1 MDYKKYAAVDR
12 TALLEVLISRGMYQ
26 QAMSIVSQFGYEG
39 IRIESQLKLTSR
51 MLTRCEMEEDDE
63 LLALASD
70 VYRRGKYDE
79 VILKYLMEYRFGPV
93 DELISVWKSAQGF
106 EMDTYELEEK
116 LLGLLMFTSDYR
128 KEGEK
133 ILEDYVHHSGKERIT
148 GAYLTQTAYGAFVKE
163 YPMSVF
169 VRSLLERAYDEKW
182 PIDFVCSLALLE
194 AYSKEKKLEKK
205 QLCNAEE
212 ILQKCV
218 KQGMYFAFF
227 GKLPVSV
234 LSPYQLD
241 DKTFVEYHA
250 DPSAK
255 VTLYYALDA
264 GLGNQVKYQTEPL
277 RDLYEGIFA
286 KSFTLFYGE
295 TLRYYFESVTGERV
309 NRTQE
314 RVLTMNKIEGT
325 PVSKYHMINQMLS
338 ARRLDKKKEVFS
350 QVKKYLRQEQYV
362 KKMFVIEKEE
372 QEQIVLK
379 PGGTNERN
387 S

>member
-1 MDYKKYAAVDR
+1 M
-12 TALLEVLISRGMYQ
+12 
-26 QAMSIVSQFGYEG
+26 
-39 IRIESQLKLTSR
+39 
-51 MLTRCEMEEDDE
+51 
-63 LLALASD
+63 
-70 VYRRGKYDE
+70 
-79 VILKYLMEYRFGPV
+79 
-93 DELISVWKSAQGF
+93 
-106 EMDTYELEEK
+106 
-116 LLGLLMFTSDYR
+116 
-128 KEGEK
+128 
-133 ILEDYVHHSGKERIT
+133 
-148 GAYLTQTAYGAFVKE
+148 
-163 YPMSVF
+163 
-169 VRSLLERAYDEKW
+169 
-182 PIDFVCSLALLE
+182 
-194 AYSKEKKLEKK
+194 
-205 QLCNAEE
+205 
-212 ILQKCV
+212 

-338 ARRLDKKKEVFS
+338 ARRLDKKERSVFTGEEVS
-350 QVKKYLRQEQYV
+350 SPGTVC
-362 KKMFVIEKEE
+362 EE
-372 QEQIVLK
+372 DVCDRERRA
-379 PGGTNERN
+379 GTDCPETGRN
-387 S
+387 K

>member
-1 MDYKKYAAVDR
+1 MKSSTLITILA
-12 TALLEVLISRGMYQ
+12 TFLLVGCSKQ
-26 QAMSIVSQFGYEG
+26 QSTLDK
-39 IRIESQLKLTSR
+39 QL
-51 MLTRCEMEEDDE
+51 
-63 LLALASD
+63 
-70 VYRRGKYDE
+70 DE
-79 VILKYLMEYRFGPV
+79 V
-93 DELISVWKSAQGF
+93 
-106 EMDTYELEEK
+106 
-116 LLGLLMFTSDYR
+116 
-128 KEGEK
+128 EK
-133 ILEDYVHHSGKERIT
+133 IIEVNPDSASSILENI
-148 GAYLTQTAYGAFVKE
+148 A
-163 YPMSVF
+163 
-169 VRSLLERAYDEKW
+169 
-182 PIDFVCSLALLE
+182 
-194 AYSKEKKLEKK
+194 
-205 QLCNAEE
+205 
-212 ILQKCV
+212 
-218 KQGMYFAFF
+218 
-227 GKLPVSV
+227 
-234 LSPYQLD
+234 SPEQLD

>member
-1 MDYKKYAAVDR
+1 MTTSKTFFLDSFYNELNYDKQMKSSTLITILA
-12 TALLEVLISRGMYQ
+12 TFLLVGCSKQ
-26 QAMSIVSQFGYEG
+26 QSTLDK
-39 IRIESQLKLTSR
+39 QL
-51 MLTRCEMEEDDE
+51 
-63 LLALASD
+63 
-70 VYRRGKYDE
+70 DE
-79 VILKYLMEYRFGPV
+79 V
-93 DELISVWKSAQGF
+93 
-106 EMDTYELEEK
+106 
-116 LLGLLMFTSDYR
+116 
-128 KEGEK
+128 EK
-133 ILEDYVHHSGKERIT
+133 IIEVNPDSASSILENI
-148 GAYLTQTAYGAFVKE
+148 A
-163 YPMSVF
+163 
-169 VRSLLERAYDEKW
+169 
-182 PIDFVCSLALLE
+182 
-194 AYSKEKKLEKK
+194 
-205 QLCNAEE
+205 
-212 ILQKCV
+212 
-218 KQGMYFAFF
+218 
-227 GKLPVSV
+227 
-234 LSPYQLD
+234 SPEQLD

>member
-1 MDYKKYAAVDR
+1 MKSSTLITILA
-12 TALLEVLISRGMYQ
+12 TFLLVGCSKQ
-26 QAMSIVSQFGYEG
+26 QSTLDK
-39 IRIESQLKLTSR
+39 QL
-51 MLTRCEMEEDDE
+51 
-63 LLALASD
+63 
-70 VYRRGKYDE
+70 DE
-79 VILKYLMEYRFGPV
+79 V
-93 DELISVWKSAQGF
+93 
-106 EMDTYELEEK
+106 
-116 LLGLLMFTSDYR
+116 
-128 KEGEK
+128 EK
-133 ILEDYVHHSGKERIT
+133 IIEVNPDSASSILENI
-148 GAYLTQTAYGAFVKE
+148 A
-163 YPMSVF
+163 
-169 VRSLLERAYDEKW
+169 
-182 PIDFVCSLALLE
+182 
-194 AYSKEKKLEKK
+194 
-205 QLCNAEE
+205 
-212 ILQKCV
+212 
-218 KQGMYFAFF
+218 
-227 GKLPVSV
+227 
-234 LSPYQLD
+234 SPEQLD

-295 TLRYYFESVTGERV
+295 TLRYYFESVTGEQV

>member
-1 MDYKKYAAVDR
+1 MDNAFLTWLKSAVIFGIVFGLNGCDKLNSPKSTNTAAEEQPTQSQSIEQENTSKPSR
-12 TALLEVLISRGMYQ
+12 TL
-26 QAMSIVSQFGYEG
+26 
-39 IRIESQLKLTSR
+39 
-51 MLTRCEMEEDDE
+51 LTR
-63 LLALASD
+63 AFTHS
-70 VYRRGKYDE
+70 
-79 VILKYLMEYRFGPV
+79 P
-93 DELISVWKSAQGF
+93 SF
-106 EMDTYELEEK
+106 E
-116 LLGLLMFTSDYR
+116 
-128 KEGEK
+128 
-133 ILEDYVHHSGKERIT
+133 
-148 GAYLTQTAYGAFVKE
+148 
-163 YPMSVF
+163 PWF
-169 VRSLLERAYDEKW
+169 VRYPEQENL
-182 PIDFVCSLALLE
+182 
-194 AYSKEKKLEKK
+194 
-205 QLCNAEE
+205 
-212 ILQKCV
+212 
-218 KQGMYFAFF
+218 
-227 GKLPVSV
+227 
-234 LSPYQLD
+234 
-241 DKTFVEYHA
+241 
-250 DPSAK
+250 
-255 VTLYYALDA
+255 
-264 GLGNQVKYQTEPL
+264 L